1 MGFSPTSRRHY
12 EVDEPELNLNPMMD
26 LFGVLI
32 PAILMMSAAVE
43 VAVINVSAPSI
54 GPSSNDQ
61 QQQPD
66 HPPLNVTIIISE
78 SGYTVSMLGAP
89 VATIPVADRP
99 TVCSRYRGTRPPP
112 RAKNADRPICQK
124 TEGRMKKTFLVYDN
138 KALTNKLIEIKDEYP
153 DERRVIIQPG
163 PEVEYESIVD
173 VMDSARD
180 VKTEKGEVRSLFDEV
195 VMSPAPP
202 TG

>member
-43 VAVINVSAPSI
+43 VAIINVSAPSI
-54 GPSSNDQ
+54 GPSTNEA
-61 QQQPD
+61 QQQPP
-66 HPPLNVTIIISE
+66 HPPLNVTVVISE
-78 SGYTVSMLGAP
+78 SGYTISMLGAP
-89 VATIPVADRP
+89 VATVPVMDRN
-99 TVCSRYRGTRPPP
+99 VICSRYRGTRPPP
-112 RAKNADRPICQK
+112 RSRNMDRPICQK
-124 TEGRMKKTFLVYDN
+124 NEGRKQKPFMAYDN
-138 KALTNKLIEIKDEYP
+138 KALTQKLIEIKDEYP
-153 DERRVIIQPG
+153 DERRIIIQPG
-163 PEVEYESIVD
+163 PEVEYETIVD

-180 VKTEKGEVRSLFDEV
+180 VKTEKGELRALFDEV
-195 VMSPAPP
+195 VMSPSPP